1 MRRRKACAALA
12 TGLLALAGLPA
23 LAGCGIQKSDVVE
36 AGGAATV
43 VIAPIPEDR
52 MVLFFLGP
60 DGLPMPVVREAGP
73 AGPEPT
79 PTAPG
84 VQGDTRVPYDEFGP
98 GYEASAGDLGVR
110 GLLTDKILAALVSGP
125 RPTEADVGIT
135 TALPESDRMPHVET
149 LGATAEGSLLI
160 RLRAPFPVTGLSEAA
175 VRQLVCTAAYAVH
188 PAGLAEVSVSGE
200 DGLLPAARCDG

>member
-1 MRRRKACAALA
+1 MRRRPACAALA
-12 TGLLALAGLPA
+12 AGLLA

-43 VIAPIPEDR
+43 VIAPIPEER

-60 DGLPMPVVREAGP
+60 DGLPMPVVREGGP
-73 AGPEPT
+73 TGPEPT
-79 PTAPG
+79 PTPG
-84 VQGDTRVPYDEFGP
+84 AEADTRVPHDEFGP

-149 LGATAEGSLLI
+149 LGATPEGSLLI

-188 PAGLAEVSVSGE
+188 PAGLAEVSVSGQ
-200 DGLLPAARCDG
+200 DGLLPTARCDG